1 MPDRAKGLRTR
12 ALTVRYG
19 GVVANDGIDLRV
31 PPGSVVG
38 LIGPNG
44 AGKTTFVDAV
54 TGFTPAEGEITLDGR
69 SLAGMPPHRRK
80 AAGLAR
86 TWQSAELFGNLTVEE
101 NLLVSARTVGFRTLL
116 RDVFGRTSVGRS
128 VDRALETVGLDGVRS
143 VLARDLTLGQQKLV
157 GVARALAGRCDL
169 LLLDEPAAGLDS
181 NESVAFGRRVRE
193 IAASGPGV
201 LLIDHD
207 MSLVLNVCDVVYV
220 MEFGKVIFTGTPA
233 EARVD
238 AAVATAY
245 LGSPMEEAD
254 A

>member
-1 MPDRAKGLRTR
+1 MSDQERGLVTR

-19 GVVANDGIDLRV
+19 GVVANDGIDLEVR
-31 PPGSVVG
+31 PGSVVG

-44 AGKTTFVDAV
+44 AGKTTLVDAV
-54 TGFTPAEGEITLDGR
+54 TGFTPSEGEIVLNGQ
-69 SLAGMPPHRRK
+69 SLAGMAPHKRR
-80 AAGLAR
+80 AEGLTR

-101 NLLVSARTVGFRTLL
+101 NLLVSARTVGFRTLF
-116 RDVFGRTSVGRS
+116 RDVFGRAGAAGS
-128 VDRALETVGLDGVRS
+128 VDRALETVGLTGGRGA
-143 VLARDLTLGQQKLV
+143 LARDLTLGQQKLV
-157 GVARALAGRCDL
+157 GVARALAGRCEL

-181 NESVAFGRRVRE
+181 NESLDFGTRVRE

-238 AAVATAY
+238 AAVAAAY

-254 A
+254 V

>member
-1 MPDRAKGLRTR
+1 MSEHERGLTARG
-12 ALTVRYG
+12 LTVRYG
-19 GVVANDGIDLRV
+19 GVVANDGIDLDVR
-31 PPGSVVG
+31 PGTVVG

-44 AGKTTFVDAV
+44 AGKTTLVDAV
-54 TGFTPAEGEITLDGR
+54 TGFTPAEGEITLNGQ
-69 SLAGMPPHRRK
+69 SLAAMAPHKRK
-80 AAGLAR
+80 AEGLAR

-101 NLLVSARTVGFRTLL
+101 NLLVSARTVGFGSLF
-116 RDVFGRTSVGRS
+116 RDLFGRAGAGGS
-128 VDRALETVGLDGVRS
+128 VDRALETVGLTGARGA
-143 VLARDLTLGQQKLV
+143 LARDLTLGQQKLV

-181 NESVAFGRRVRE
+181 NESVELGERVRE

-220 MEFGKVIFTGTPA
+220 MEFGKVIFAGTPA

-238 AAVATAY
+238 AAVAAAY

-254 A
+254 V